1 MIGSFV
7 LFCQELRDAGR
18 AGVME
23 DFADEVQAGVKYSG
37 CDGIVTLLGASL
49 QPPRLFLISELMTGE
64 SVYGRLDYRS
74 VVLLHGILMV
84 QFSATSFVSAQERKK
99 RPSSLISLTLRLCVN

>member
-1 MIGSFV
+1 M

-18 AGVME
+18 EGVME
-23 DFADEVQAGVKYSG
+23 DFADEVQAGVKYSC

-64 SVYGRLDYRS
+64 SVCGRLYYHFL
-74 VVLLHGILMV
+74 VLLRY
-84 QFSATSFVSAQERKK
+84 TEY
-99 RPSSLISLTLRLCVN
+99 